1 MRAGVASAEGVALR
15 SMEPEEDEEE
25 ASVLAGGGGQV
36 EEEWRKVH
44 RGHPTLWWLILCP
57 A

>member
-25 ASVLAGGGGQV
+25 ASAMAGGGGQV
-36 EEEWRKVH
+36 EDRWRKVH
-44 RGHPTLWWLILCP
+44 RGHPTL
-57 A
+57 